1 MKKKYLSTIIALIV
15 LAISCKKDNSIGA
28 NLLPSDDLL
37 NAKFSDTFS
46 LNVKT
51 IGDTFLRTDKL
62 SKNYLGVINDA
73 QFGFQKASIVMELDR
88 PTSVFD
94 DTLGPFVID
103 SVVLF
108 LKYNF
113 IYGDTLTPQS
123 FTVSTIENKINET
136 QAYYSNNTDFAAGT
150 FLGNLD
156 NYLYTPTRNPV
167 STTTTDTTGVVG
179 LMRIKLDNSVIQT
192 RIMNL
197 TQSIKRD
204 SSLFKNAF
212 NGIRIEN
219 SNTNGKAMAEIDLN
233 STFTNIT
240 IFYKDKNLK
249 AQVSK
254 LFPNLFRVANGTI
267 VQQTNSINLFNNNLN
282 TTVQNTISSGVQ
294 NDSINYMLAQGGTLI
309 KVSLPTLANL
319 GKVAVNKAIL
329 QVTQIIPNSD
339 LSFLTPVPKSFF
351 LEKRNNDGY
360 IDHLSTYN
368 LFTEFSSLSQFL
380 ENSSYIDSVFI
391 DGSGNKLVR
400 YTFIITQYLQRV
412 LNGDELNSDIYL
424 KTYYYPGLDGNKNLI
439 NDYFQRYLPVRAIF
453 AGSNYSDVR
462 YKMKF
467 NITYTEIE

>member
-46 LNVKT
+46 IEAKT
-51 IGDTFLRTDKL
+51 LADTFLRTDKL
-62 SKNYLGVINDA
+62 SKNYLGVINDP

-156 NYLYTPTRNPV
+156 NYFYTPTRNPV

-179 LMRIKLDNSVIQT
+179 LMRIKLDNSVIQN

-197 TQSIKRD
+197 SQSEKRD
-204 SSLFKNAF
+204 SSLFKNKF

-233 STFTNIT
+233 STFTNMT
-240 IFYKDKNLK
+240 IFYKDKNGK

-254 LFPNLFRVANGTI
+254 LFPNLFRVAGGTI

-319 GKVAVNKAIL
+319 GAVAVNKAEL
-329 QVTQIIPNSD
+329 QITQIIPNTQT
-339 LSFLTPVPKSFF
+339 LSAPFTIFL
-351 LEKRNNDGY
+351 LKRNINGQLDILPTYSQAESNSYGVTGVRPEGVGY
-360 IDHLSTYN
+360 T
-368 LFTEFSSLSQFL
+368 
-380 ENSSYIDSVFI
+380 DSVFN
-391 DGSGNKLVR
+391 DNLGNKMVR
-400 YTFIITQYLQRV
+400 YSIKVSKYVQNISKGLETNT
-412 LNGDELNSDIYL
+412 ELYIA
-424 KTYYYPGLDGNKNLI
+424 YYQAAGIDVTKNILS
-439 NDYFQRYLPVRAIF
+439 NFGYLPTRIIF
-453 AGSNYSDVR
+453 AGSNYSDAR

-467 NITYTEIE
+467 NLTYTEIE